1 MDGPYVE
8 DKKGDF
14 AVLIIEVE
22 RKERSLLRL
31 DDSFLL
37 YYAWQ
42 AQCQIVNFWI
52 HTFQKKFSFTW
63 FLISISYKDLHFQDK
78 DVKVQD
84 ILTFFK
90 KSDDQPTK

>member
-1 MDGPYVE
+1 MWQIFSNFVAFSEYLNFTYVE

-22 RKERSLLRL
+22 RKERNLLRL

-42 AQCQIVNFWI
+42 ARCQIAIFGFI
-52 HTFQKKFSFTW
+52 HLERNSP
-63 FLISISYKDLHFQDK
+63 LQD
-78 DVKVQD
+78 
-84 ILTFFK
+84 F
-90 KSDDQPTK
+90 

>member
-1 MDGPYVE
+1 MSFMDGPYVE

-52 HTFQKKFSFTW
+52 HTFQKKILLY
-63 FLISISYKDLHFQDK
+63 LIFNKHF
-78 DVKVQD
+78 
-84 ILTFFK
+84 I
-90 KSDDQPTK
+90 

>member
-1 MDGPYVE
+1 MWKVFSNFVAFSEYPNFTYVE

-22 RKERSLLRL
+22 RKERNLLRL

-42 AQCQIVNFWI
+42 AQCQIVIFGFI
-52 HTFQKKFSFTW
+52 H
-63 FLISISYKDLHFQDK
+63 
-78 DVKVQD
+78 
-84 ILTFFK
+84 FK
-90 KSDDQPTK
+90 NKSPLLDF

>member
-1 MDGPYVE
+1 MAFSEYINFTYVE

-22 RKERSLLRL
+22 RKERNLLRL

-42 AQCQIVNFWI
+42 AQCQIFGFI
-52 HTFQKKFSFTW
+52 HLERNSP
-63 FLISISYKDLHFQDK
+63 LQD
-78 DVKVQD
+78 
-84 ILTFFK
+84 F
-90 KSDDQPTK
+90 

>member
-1 MDGPYVE
+1 MICLNLEGIAHPAPLAPKALQELQLERGGTYLG

-22 RKERSLLRL
+22 RKERNLLRL

-42 AQCQIVNFWI
+42 AQCQIVIFGFI
-52 HTFQKKFSFTW
+52 H
-63 FLISISYKDLHFQDK
+63 
-78 DVKVQD
+78 
-84 ILTFFK
+84 FK
-90 KSDDQPTK
+90 NKSPLLDF